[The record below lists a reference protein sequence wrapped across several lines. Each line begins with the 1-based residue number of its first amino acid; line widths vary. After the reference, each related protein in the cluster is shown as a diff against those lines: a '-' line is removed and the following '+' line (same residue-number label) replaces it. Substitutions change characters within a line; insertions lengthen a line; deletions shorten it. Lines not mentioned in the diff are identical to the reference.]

1 LVHGNIQDADGVKF
15 SKSLGNVI
23 DPIEQVDKYGLDAV
37 RYYLVFGL
45 NTFSDSKYSEIDLV
59 QKWNNDIVNGL
70 GNLISR
76 VLHLIDIKNVVLD
89 ETTLNKNLVEK
100 IQNNSDEI
108 NKKFEECNLKEVGIL
123 LNVIVSNLNKRITVE
138 KPFDKDCE
146 NYSEI
151 LNELYFELKDIIVF
165 FGIIIKNHKD
175 QLDKA
180 FVENKKIIIFER
192 I

>member
-1 LVHGNIQDADGVKF
+1 
-15 SKSLGNVI
+15 
-23 DPIEQVDKYGLDAV
+23 
-37 RYYLVFGL
+37 
-45 NTFSDSKYSEIDLV
+45 V

>member
-1 LVHGNIQDADGVKF
+1 MVHGNIQDADGVKF

>member
-1 LVHGNIQDADGVKF
+1 M
-15 SKSLGNVI
+15 
-23 DPIEQVDKYGLDAV
+23 
-37 RYYLVFGL
+37 
-45 NTFSDSKYSEIDLV
+45 